1 MTLSS
6 VASGTT
12 AELEDVMGA
21 DATHVW
27 AIGENGTIR
36 FWNGSTWS
44 PQNSGTTRY
53 LSQLWVAS
61 RTDVWIVG
69 ERGTVL
75 RHR

>member
-1 MTLSS
+1 
-6 VASGTT
+6 
-12 AELEDVMGA
+12 
-21 DATHVW
+21 VW
-27 AIGENGTIR
+27 AVGENGTIR